1 MKRTVFLCEDIHPH
15 ALTLLSKHCQVIS
28 DIRYIHGAEVII
40 TRNFK
45 VNTELI
51 ASCPNLKLVAIHG
64 TGYDH
69 VDVTGLKQK
78 GIMVFHVPG
87 ENALSVAE
95 IVVGFILNLARKI
108 YEADRLIHQG
118 QVLPS
123 GTKQLM
129 GMEISHK
136 VLGLIGCGHI
146 ARMTAD
152 ILRLGFG
159 MKVIAYSPSLDEK
172 KARMWHVERCDS
184 PAEVFAGADIVS
196 IHCALNEQTRHMI
209 DYDLLCLAKP
219 HCLVINTARG
229 DVIKEDDLYRAI
241 KEGVIQGAACD
252 VLSYEP
258 INPEHPL
265 LTLDHFLATPHIAAT
280 TQEAL
285 ERVGMKMVQGILNY
299 FEHKKIENML

>member
-1 MKRTVFLCEDIHPH
+1 
-15 ALTLLSKHCQVIS
+15 
-28 DIRYIHGAEVII
+28 
-40 TRNFK
+40 
-45 VNTELI
+45 
-51 ASCPNLKLVAIHG
+51 
-64 TGYDH
+64 
-69 VDVTGLKQK
+69 
-78 GIMVFHVPG
+78 
-87 ENALSVAE
+87 
-95 IVVGFILNLARKI
+95 
-108 YEADRLIHQG
+108 
-118 QVLPS
+118 
-123 GTKQLM
+123 
-129 GMEISHK
+129 
-136 VLGLIGCGHI
+136 
-146 ARMTAD
+146 
-152 ILRLGFG
+152 
-159 MKVIAYSPSLDEK
+159 
-172 KARMWHVERCDS
+172 MWHVERCDS